1 MTEQA
6 LQTQISQYINQLPGL
21 VVNGQ
26 FTKAGIPDLICLVQG
41 RFIAIE
47 VKLDYNKPSPLQA
60 YYIKYIQ
67 KLGGLAIEAY
77 SLDDV
82 KQLIRANFPD
92 LEKPIEV

>member
-1 MTEQA
+1 MKESQ
-6 LQTQISQYINQLPGL
+6 LQTTIRNYITSLPGL
-21 VVNGQ
+21 VINGNY
-26 FTKAGIPDLICLVQG
+26 TTSGIPDLICLVQG

-60 YYIKYIQ
+60 HYIKHI
-67 KLGGLAIEAY
+67 KELGGLAISAY

-92 LEKPIEV
+92 LEQPIEV